1 MPIAS
6 FARITALAL
15 PSLVDEIGSLFEDA
29 VGNTLRVTDTDPE
42 FRRHAKQIDRD
53 ALFAQNWHRRAES
66 GARIAAELTPR

>member
-1 MPIAS
+1 MRFAG

-29 VGNTLRVTDTDPE
+29 VGNTLQVRDTDPE
-42 FRRHAKQIDRD
+42 FRWLAKQIDRD

-66 GARIAAELTPR
+66 GARIAAELRPR